1 MNIQMMFN
9 IIIFLKCI
17 HSEIIILPFKKTKS
31 FEGDFYSYIFLNELE
46 TEILIGTPFQKI
58 NAYIKPEKHHLFITG
73 SKLNGQYNEINSNS
87 YEQNGKIE
95 RYFYGEQFKTGFLA
109 NESFLFL
116 NNKEVKIKTDKI
128 SFLIAT
134 SIDNK
139 FNYIDN
145 AQIGLGLYDNS
156 IIKEINLIYQ
166 LYERKYIYSYSYYFK
181 FENDDK
187 GKIII
192 GEVINDNNSEKIL
205 NYCRIFSSANTF
217 QIIFDNV
224 TYSNEDISFNN
235 IYAQFNFSFGG
246 FITNEKNKKIFDKFF
261 NPLIEN
267 NLCQIEKKGI
277 FSFYSC
283 DKNINVSKIQS
294 IKFYHKGLN
303 YTFELDYHDFFR
315 EYNNKY
321 YCTIFFQ
328 NEYHVNW
335 IFGQIFLK
343 KYEILIDQDRKILGI
358 YIPISKRKTN
368 FLSWLFV
375 FILFFLIIIMIFL
388 IYRRTKLI
396 PKRIKANELI
406 EEEINEDYLKIIK

>member
-1 MNIQMMFN
+1 MDIKMMFK
-9 IIIFLKCI
+9 IIIFFKFI

-73 SKLNGQYNEINSNS
+73 SKLKGQYNEINSNT
-87 YEQNGKIE
+87 YEKDGNIE
-95 RYFYGEQFKTGFLA
+95 RYFYGEQFKTGFLS

-128 SFLIAT
+128 SFLLAT
-134 SIDNK
+134 SIDK
-139 FNYIDN
+139 TSNYIDN

-156 IIKEINLIYQ
+156 NIKEINLIYQ
-166 LYERKYIYSYSYYFK
+166 LNERKYLYSYSYYFK

-187 GKIII
+187 GKIIF
-192 GEVINDNNSEKIL
+192 GEDINSNNTEKIL
-205 NYCRIFSSANTF
+205 NYCKMISSSNTF

-224 TYSNEDISFNN
+224 TYSNEDIEFNN
-235 IYAQFNFSFGG
+235 IYAQFNFSLGG
-246 FITNEKNKKIFDKFF
+246 FITNKENKIIFDKFF

-267 NLCQIEKKGI
+267 NLCQIDKKGI
-277 FSFYSC
+277 FTYYSC
-283 DKNINVSKIQS
+283 NKNINISQLQS

-315 EYNNKY
+315 EFNNKY

-328 NEYHVNW
+328 DGYYLDW

-358 YIPISKRKTN
+358 YIHNPQSKSN
-368 FLSWLFV
+368 FYSWLFV
-375 FILFFLIIIMIFL
+375 FILFVLIIIMIFL
-388 IYRRTKLI
+388 IYRRNKLI
-396 PKRIKANELI
+396 PKRIKASELL
-406 EEEINEDYLKIIK
+406 EDEINEDYLKIMK

>member
-1 MNIQMMFN
+1 MNIKMIFK
-9 IIIFLKCI
+9 IILFLKFI
-17 HSEIIILPFKKTKS
+17 HTEIIILPFKKTKS
-31 FEGDFYSYIFLNELE
+31 FKDDFYSYIFLNELE

-58 NAYIKPEKHHLFITG
+58 KAYIKPEKHHLFIIG
-73 SKLNGQYNEINSNS
+73 SKLKGEYNEINSNS

-116 NNKEVKIKTDKI
+116 NNKDLNIKTDKI
-128 SFLIAT
+128 SFLLAT

-145 AQIGLGLYDNS
+145 AQIGLGLYDSS
-156 IIKEINLIYQ
+156 IIKEINLIHQ
-166 LYERKYIYSYSYYFK
+166 LNEKKYIFSYSYYFK

-224 TYSNEDISFNN
+224 TYSNEDIYFNN

-396 PKRIKANELI
+396 PKRIKASELL
-406 EEEINEDYLKIIK
+406 EDEINEDYLKIMK

>member
-1 MNIQMMFN
+1 M
-9 IIIFLKCI
+9 
-17 HSEIIILPFKKTKS
+17 
-31 FEGDFYSYIFLNELE
+31 
-46 TEILIGTPFQKI
+46 
-58 NAYIKPEKHHLFITG
+58 
-73 SKLNGQYNEINSNS
+73 
-87 YEQNGKIE
+87 
-95 RYFYGEQFKTGFLA
+95 A

-343 KYEILIDQDRKILGI
+343 KYEILIEQDRKILGI